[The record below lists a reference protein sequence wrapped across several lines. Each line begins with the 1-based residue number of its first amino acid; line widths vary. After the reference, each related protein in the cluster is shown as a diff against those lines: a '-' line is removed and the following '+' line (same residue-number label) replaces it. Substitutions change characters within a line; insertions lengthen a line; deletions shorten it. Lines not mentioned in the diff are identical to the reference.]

1 MAIKG
6 IDVSHWQGTIDW
18 NKVKEAG
25 IQFAIIKAGG
35 SDDGFY
41 TDSKWEANYKGAK
54 AAGIPIGAYYFV
66 GKDCVSAAA
75 GKADAERFLKI
86 LKGKQLEYPVYMDN
100 EAQPASAKTG
110 ITEATIAFCE
120 TMENAGYFVGIYGST
135 YSGFKER
142 MDDGRLTPYA
152 HWVAQYASKCTYSGN
167 YGIWQYSSKG
177 KVSGISGNVD
187 LDYAYVDYPSV
198 ITNDGF
204 NGYRKQTGDTSAPVT
219 SSQREQVLAQARAW
233 LGKNE
238 ADGSHREIIDVY
250 NSKTPRARGY
260 KVTYTDAWCATFVS
274 AVSIKCGLTKIIPT
288 ECGCGQMVVLFIT
301 LKEWVEDDNYVP
313 SPGDIIFY
321 DWQDSGNGD
330 NDGWPDHVGIV
341 EKVSDKTITVIEGNK
356 SNAVGRRTLQ
366 VSGKYIRGYGVP
378 KYSTDSKDDKPAPE
392 PAPKKTVDE
401 LAKEVLEGKWGNGD
415 DRKNRLTAAG
425 YDYSAVQA
433 KVNELCRKQNAD
445 QPVYYTVKSGDT
457 LSGIARKYGTSVSS
471 IQQLNPT
478 LIKNVNLIITGW
490 KIRVK

>member
-198 ITNDGF
+198 ITKDGF

-366 VSGKYIRGYGVP
+366 VGGKYIRGYGVP

-433 KVNELCRKQNAD
+433 KVNEILKKETTSTA
-445 QPVYYTVKSGDT
+445 VYYTVKSGDT
-457 LSGIARKYGTSVSS
+457 LSAIARKYGTSVSA
-471 IQQLNPT
+471 IQKLNPT